1 MDGEVDVICACS
13 DEWRRL
19 RLSRVFDL
27 AGFRVR
33 SCATTRELMHV
44 VTQLPNVSEALA
56 PVLLL
61 DSRLAD
67 DLSASRIVAAL
78 RRAVVPIR
86 MVILAGRDDEAEV
99 IRCLREGADDFV
111 HFPADPAEL
120 IDVVTRV
127 SVLPS
132 IS

>member
-1 MDGEVDVICACS
+1 MDAEVDVICACS

-19 RLSRVFDL
+19 RLSNVFDL

-33 SCATTRELMHV
+33 TCATPRELIHV
-44 VTQLPNVSEALA
+44 VTRKGGASDTMA

-61 DSRLAD
+61 DSHLGD
-67 DLSASRIVAAL
+67 ELSASQIVAAL

-86 MVILAGRDDEAEV
+86 TVILAGRDDEAEV
-99 IRCLREGADDFV
+99 IKCLREGADDFV
-111 HFPADPAEL
+111 HFPADPSEL
-120 IDVVTRV
+120 IEVVTRV

-132 IS
+132 IR